1 MPAGLPDWWR
11 KYYFVG
17 QEEGVWGI
25 MPWAARAGYYRG
37 VILHGAI
44 VQDDTWYQEVITV
57 PSGRIFY
64 LALFIIGSRDDTAVY
79 FIDLKDNA
87 GAHYAETIL
96 KQGAV
101 IPYNPPIP
109 VPAGRTLYL
118 YTYGY
123 NVSTEYFA
131 TVVGFLY

>member
-1 MPAGLPDWWR
+1 MPTGLPDWW
-11 KYYFVG
+11 KKFYWAG

-37 VILHGAI
+37 IVFYGSI
-44 VQDDTWYQEVITV
+44 VQGSDWYKEIITV
-57 PSGRIFY
+57 PSGKTFY
-64 LALFIIGSRDDTAVY
+64 LALFVIGSEDDTALYWV
-79 FIDLKDNA
+79 DLKDQI
-87 GAHYAETIL
+87 GAHYAETVV
-96 KQGAV
+96 KQGIV

-123 NVSTEYFA
+123 NVTCGFYA
-131 TVVGFLY
+131 TIVGFLY